1 MMTLRRLGLLSLC
14 LAPFA
19 IAAWFWLTWLSP
31 WTYERPDSLP
41 AIAHGEHH
49 LFVYGTLRYAPVRWL
64 VYGRSGD
71 PQPVELNG
79 YQRQGLDLVPSE
91 EDSVEGLML
100 TVDEEELARLDRY
113 ERLGIRYYR
122 EEITLS
128 NGQRAWV
135 YRRLPSSD

>member
-41 AIAHGEHH
+41 AIAHGEHR

-79 YQRQGLDLVPSE
+79 YQRQGLDLVPTE

-135 YRRLPSSD
+135 YRRLSSSD